1 MVLTETFSVQ
11 NAAIGVLISGLALY
25 LTHRFFHIKKQS
37 VSFKL
42 IGHYVIYVL
51 FLVFQILRSAMVS
64 AICIFDKHAC
74 IRLIRY
80 RTTLSGN
87 YLKSM
92 LASAITLTPGTVTAD
107 IKGDVLEV
115 LKLGKAGGKS
125 DNAAIE
131 KLERLLKRM
140 DRGEQ

>member
-1 MVLTETFSVQ
+1 
-11 NAAIGVLISGLALY
+11 
-25 LTHRFFHIKKQS
+25 
-37 VSFKL
+37 
-42 IGHYVIYVL
+42 
-51 FLVFQILRSAMVS
+51 
-64 AICIFDKHAC
+64 
-74 IRLIRY
+74 
-80 RTTLSGN
+80 
-87 YLKSM
+87 M

-125 DNAAIE
+125 DNDAIE